1 MRCEELIAW
10 CRERG
15 IAYCADEPLSRRTYM
30 AIGGPADVALF
41 PDQIQIPALVRL
53 LRSLSMPYLVF
64 GKGSNLLV
72 SDRGVRGAVLFTQRL
87 RGGELNIQEDCITV
101 SAGVPLQQVLRLTA
115 DAGMSG
121 LEGPAGVPG
130 TIGGAVAGNAGSFG
144 VEMKDVVTQATVLLP
159 DGTAREYPASELDFH
174 YRTAVVPEQGIII
187 DVRLRLR
194 PDSPRAIHARIAEY
208 RAQKRLTQP
217 VASRSAGCTFK
228 NPSGLSAGRLI
239 DESGCKGM
247 RAGAIEVSF
256 LHANFLVNLGGGRAE
271 DYRVLMD
278 RVMARVYERFG
289 VMLEPEIRIVGEW
302 QS

>member
-1 MRCEELIAW
+1 MRCEQLIAC

-15 IAYCADEPLSRRTYM
+15 IAYRADESLRRRTYM

-53 LRSLSMPYLVF
+53 LQSLSIPYLVL

-87 RGGELNIQEDCITV
+87 RGSELNIQEGHITF
-101 SAGVPLQQVLRLTA
+101 SAGVPLQQALRLAA

-121 LEGPAGVPG
+121 LEGLAGVPG

-144 VEMKDVVTQATVLLP
+144 VEMKDVVISATVLLP
-159 DGTAREYPASELDFH
+159 DGTTREYPASEMGFH
-174 YRTAVVPEQGIII
+174 YRSAIVAEQGIII
-187 DVRLRLR
+187 DVRLRLI
-194 PDSPRAIHARIAEY
+194 PDLPRAIYARIAEY
-208 RAQKRLTQP
+208 LAQKRLTQP
-217 VASRSAGCTFK
+217 VAARSAGCTFK
-228 NPSGLSAGRLI
+228 NPAGVSAGRLI
-239 DESGCKGM
+239 EESGCKGM
-247 RAGAIEVSF
+247 RAGAIEVSL

-271 DYRVLMD
+271 DYRLLMD
-278 RVMARVYERFG
+278 RVTARVYERFG